1 MNTVDKMHI
10 IWNDVIESDVDRLE
24 ARVKELEQELSSANL
39 LLRQAGFA
47 EQIAREGLD
56 RRLDALADRF
66 EKYSR
71 HVDRTID
78 QMWDEQIP
86 GLMDRLNDLEKKA

>member
-10 IWNDVIESDVDRLE
+10 IWNDVIESDVDKLE
-24 ARVKELEQELSSANL
+24 ARVKELEQELSSARFL
-39 LLRQAGFA
+39 IHA
-47 EQIAREGLD
+47 EQVAREDLD
-56 RRLDALADRF
+56 RRLGALTDRF

>member
-1 MNTVDKMHI
+1 MNTVDKMRI

-24 ARVKELEQELSSANL
+24 ARVKELEQD
-39 LLRQAGFA
+39 QAFLIHA

-56 RRLDALADRF
+56 RRLSALTDRF

>member
-24 ARVKELEQELSSANL
+24 ARVKELEQELSSARFL
-39 LLRQAGFA
+39 IHA
-47 EQIAREGLD
+47 EQVAREGLD
-56 RRLDALADRF
+56 RRLGALTDRF
-66 EKYSR
+66 DKY
-71 HVDRTID
+71 VLYTERTLD
-78 QMWDEQIP
+78 DVCEQWIP

>member
-1 MNTVDKMHI
+1 MNTVDKMRI

-24 ARVKELEQELSSANL
+24 ARVKELEQELSSARFL
-39 LLRQAGFA
+39 IHA

-56 RRLDALADRF
+56 RRLSALTDRF